1 VLFLASLW
9 TPINFFRHT
18 AASNPFMT
26 SKADPQLLFLVAIN
40 LLVMLCAAVV
50 SKGAFIDPYNLQ
62 SMAGQVPELGLLA
75 IGVMLAMSSGNGG
88 IDLSGIALAN
98 LSGVFSAI
106 VVARFVSVSDS
117 PLLFTTLFAAMAI
130 AVGLVGG
137 IVNGLL
143 IARLGLTPILC
154 TLGTQLLF
162 TGLAVV
168 LSGGPS
174 VRVGSAAPL
183 MEIGNGLWS
192 GVPISFV
199 IFCVI
204 SLLIGALLKY
214 SPYGIRLFLMGTN
227 PKAARFSGFG
237 QTKLL
242 VATYG
247 LCGVVAGVAGVLIAS
262 RNVNVKWDYGQSYLL
277 IAILITV
284 MAGVKPEGGYGRMVC
299 LFLSS
304 TALQL
309 LSSMLNFM
317 DVSNFFRDFAW
328 GALLMIFLASGRYE
342 LFRKVTAAWQHFT
355 SSMQSPPAP
364 KSLS

>member
-1 VLFLASLW
+1 
-9 TPINFFRHT
+9 
-18 AASNPFMT
+18 
-26 SKADPQLLFLVAIN
+26 
-40 LLVMLCAAVV
+40 MLCAGVL

-62 SMAGQVPELGLLA
+62 SMASQLPELGLLA

-106 VVARFVSVSDS
+106 LVAKFVSVDS
-117 PLLFTTLFAAMAI
+117 VPMLFTIAFAVT
-130 AVGLVGG
+130 AVCVGVVGG
-137 IVNGLL
+137 VVNGLL

-162 TGLAVV
+162 TGIAVV
-168 LSGGPS
+168 LSGGAS
-174 VRVGSAAPL
+174 VRVGAAQPL
-183 MEIGNGLWS
+183 MELGNGLLL
-192 GVPISFV
+192 GVPLSFLL
-199 IFCVI
+199 FCAV
-204 SLLIGALLKY
+204 SLGIGGVLKF

-227 PKAARFSGFG
+227 PKAARYAGFA
-237 QTKLL
+237 QARLL
-242 VATYG
+242 VTTYA
-247 LCGVVAGVAGVLIAS
+247 LCGAVAGLAGVLIAS

-299 LFLSS
+299 LFLST

-317 DVSNFFRDFAW
+317 QVSNFFRDFAW
-328 GALLMIFLASGRYE
+328 GALLMIFLASGRYA
-342 LFRKVTAAWQHFT
+342 LFDKATDKLRFYLSLVR
-355 SSMQSPPAP
+355 SPPVP
-364 KSLS
+364 KSHP